1 MKRLSAILVIILS
14 LLSCTKEDQA
24 LSGTKWTFEFNSSP
38 YIMEFT
44 SDKDVRVYEADSNYN
59 YKSSLIEGTY
69 TYNNNKI
76 TFGENFGVARSAM
89 IILYYRYYF
98 KNATINNDTMKVT
111 SSEEKIVIPIVDE
124 EVQEPE
130 IEYLGEQV
138 FTLIKLS
145 K

>member
-1 MKRLSAILVIILS
+1 
-14 LLSCTKEDQA
+14 
-24 LSGTKWTFEFNSSP
+24 
-38 YIMEFT
+38 MEFT

-59 YKSSLIEGTY
+59 YKSSLIEGIY
-69 TYNNNKI
+69 TYNNNKV
-76 TFGENFGVARSAM
+76 TFGENFGVARGAM

-111 SSEEKIVIPIVDE
+111 SSEEQIVFPIVDG

-130 IEYLGEQV
+130 IEYLGEKV
-138 FTLIKLS
+138 FTLMKLS

>member
-14 LLSCTKEDQA
+14 LLSCTKDDS
-24 LSGTKWTFEFNSSP
+24 LTGTKWTFEFNSSP
-38 YIMEFT
+38 YVMEFT

-59 YKSSLIEGTY
+59 YKSSLIEGIY

-111 SSEEKIVIPIVDE
+111 SSEEKIVIPIVDG

-130 IEYLGEQV
+130 IEYLGEKV